1 MDSIGDGATNRL
13 GKPSHVLVSFKPPAN
28 FFQSRLGTS
37 QFSSSRIQIAGC
49 DGVAVPAGVPAQFS
63 GESLLSV
70 VANKLTHPSILALG
84 LGARFRIEASSLPP
98 GPGSQVQRPPWVLGI
113 LATAWPGRQ
122 DGPQYLEGPR
132 GFCEGSKPPTTR
144 RQQPANVP
152 WRSRRRPGRLQT
164 CGG

>member
-28 FFQSRLGTS
+28 FLQSRLGTS

-70 VANKLTHPSILALG
+70 VANKLTHPNILALG
-84 LGARFRIEASSLPP
+84 LGARVRIEASSLPP

-113 LATAWPGRQ
+113 LATAWPGRP
-122 DGPQYLEGPR
+122 DGPR
-132 GFCEGSKPPTTR
+132 GFCEGGKPPATR
-144 RQQPANVP
+144 RQQPANMP
-152 WRSRRRPGRLQT
+152 GRSGRRLRRLQT